1 MRKYKRNPP
10 FFLIMRFAGH
20 ELDNID
26 QFVELVGGTKR
37 SEQKTIKRLASK
49 NINNIPEDWF
59 VEDYY
64 RINDF
69 YDLSLEFAIVGLW
82 RCVELFRKRA
92 IDKVIKSK
100 HPKSIYRYEQFEHL
114 LSTLNTTENK
124 LRCAR
129 SVDELRCLNNAI
141 KHTQRVSKELESFKR
156 WQGKHNDDLV
166 NLEPHYRRLRPL
178 AERYLKD
185 LTNRLNRYWKKKHA

>member
-1 MRKYKRNPP
+1 MRKYKRRPP
-10 FFLIMRFAGH
+10 FFLIMRLADH

-37 SEQKTIKRLASK
+37 SEQKTIERLASK

-59 VEDYY
+59 VDDYY
-64 RINDF
+64 RINEF

-92 IDKVIKSK
+92 IVNAIDSEHTKSTYK
-100 HPKSIYRYEQFEHL
+100 HKQFVNQ
-114 LSTLNTTENK
+114 LSTLNITENK

-166 NLEPHYRRLRPL
+166 NLEQHYRRLRTL